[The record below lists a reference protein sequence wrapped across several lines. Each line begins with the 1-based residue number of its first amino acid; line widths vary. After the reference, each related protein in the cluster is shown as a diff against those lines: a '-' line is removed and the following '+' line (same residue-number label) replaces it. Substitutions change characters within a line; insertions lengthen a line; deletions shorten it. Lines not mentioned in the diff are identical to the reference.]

1 VRIDV
6 TSDVCHTAAGT
17 QRARAQALRQADA
30 TQCLSQNKKW

>member
-6 TSDVCHTAAGT
+6 TSDGHTAAGT